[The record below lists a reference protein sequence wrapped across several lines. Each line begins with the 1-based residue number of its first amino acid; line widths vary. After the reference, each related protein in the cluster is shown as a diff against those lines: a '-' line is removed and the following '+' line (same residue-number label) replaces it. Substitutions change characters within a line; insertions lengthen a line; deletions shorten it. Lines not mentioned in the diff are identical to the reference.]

1 MAEKSDSTPRVLLCD
16 ENKGFGGAERHVIT
30 LARELHQAS
39 LLAGLAVRKKSWLA
53 QNCEELPLYPVGYR
67 NEVDMLSV
75 YSLYRK
81 LKTDNINVIHCIG
94 HRDLV
99 AAALA
104 RQLPGAPACALLKAE
119 HSYPDSNLSPL
130 FRWAYGQTTA
140 ITSVSQD
147 LERALKETIKP
158 VGTVHL
164 EVIPNGVE
172 LHTPARREAPEGPLH
187 IGVLS
192 PLRPGKGHADF
203 LRAAAALPHH
213 REIRWSLAGFGEE
226 LESLKELAGEVGL
239 EVEFLGHLENPDE
252 YIAQLHLSV
261 IPSHKETFSLV
272 TLESLMLG
280 CPVLAANSGGV
291 EELCRNHAGAVLYPV
306 GDVAELT
313 RELARFIE
321 SPEKLQ
327 ENALKAVGKTRTNF
341 SSSAMAGR
349 YQKLYGNLLDNL

>member
-1 MAEKSDSTPRVLLCD
+1 MAENSDTTPRVLLCD

-30 LARELHQAS
+30 LARELHQDS

-53 QNCEELPLYPVGYR
+53 QNCGELPLYPVGYR

-81 LKTDNINVIHCIG
+81 LKTDGVNIIHCIG

-119 HSYPDSNLSPL
+119 HSYPDKNLSPL
-130 FRWAYGQTTA
+130 FRWAYGQATA

-147 LERALKETIKP
+147 LEKERREAIGPTDK
-158 VGTVHL
+158 VHL
-164 EVIPNGVE
+164 EVIANGVE
-172 LHTPARREAPEGPLH
+172 LDAPLREKAPEGRLH

-203 LRAAAALPHH
+203 LRAAARITEHQN
-213 REIRWSLAGFGEE
+213 IRWSVAGDGEE
-226 LESLKELAGEVGL
+226 LASLKALAEELNL
-239 EVEFLGHLENPDE
+239 EVDFLGHLENPND

-261 IPSHKETFSLV
+261 IPSHRETFSLV
-272 TLESLMLG
+272 TLESMLAG
-280 CPVLAANSGGV
+280 CPIVAASSGGV
-291 EELCRNHAGAVLYPV
+291 EELCRERPGTVLYPV
-306 GDVAELT
+306 GDVEQLTEELK
-313 RELARFIE
+313 RFIDA
-321 SPEKLQ
+321 PEKLQ
-327 ENALKAVGKTRTNF
+327 ESALKAAPQTRENF
-341 SSSAMAGR
+341 SSGAMAHR
-349 YQKLYGNLLDNL
+349 YQKLYRSLLDNL